1 MRAKILSASAGS
13 GKTYQLAYK
22 YVYDTIR
29 NYDEKPYLYRAILA
43 VTFTNKATEEMK
55 GRILREIDT
64 LASHP
69 ERSNYLPMLLKDPS
83 LNEALVVNRA
93 RAVRAKILH
102 DYSHFTV
109 LTIDKFFQRIMRAFI
124 KELGI
129 DLNYNI
135 EIETASLLA
144 KSTDALIDDISHDET
159 LKRWMT
165 DFAEE
170 SMEDNRKWNIRGD
183 ILALGKGLFDEN
195 AKRAIMNA
203 IPKQRLMELMNAA
216 ETRLAAVDAEMRRL
230 AEEAVRQLD
239 AAGVESGDLTKYVGA
254 MVNFLRTTAAG
265 EITAPSKSVR
275 NKVVSASKWKG
286 HDAAVEPVKGIVG
299 RIADIYDDSSRLR
312 ETVSLI
318 RKTYRSYALLGDIYA
333 KIGEQCREQ
342 GVMLLSETKYIL
354 SRFIADNDAP
364 FIYEKTGNRYER
376 FMIDEFQ
383 DTSFMEWCNF
393 LPLLRNAMSQTEDTS
408 VLIVG
413 DVKQSIYRWRGG
425 DWRILQQDAARQLG
439 KEDTE
444 LCVLSD
450 NYRSLPRVVE
460 FNNLMTE
467 RVVDADNAALNAIV
481 REAADEGVL
490 SAEARDELLDTLRR
504 AYTGHAQTPRHRGS
518 NEGYVRVERYDDE
531 PPLVECI
538 ESIVS
543 RGYSYG
549 DIMILYRGNKDG
561 ARAARILLEYKRRN
575 NRFNIMTQDALVV
588 GSASV
593 SSFVIA
599 LMRLSQN
606 GDDAISRVEVNAY
619 LGRDYDAELTSR
631 DKATL
636 AYISQLTPDAAF
648 EKIVTEYGLDTRTE
662 DTAYLQ
668 ALHEQVVSFCASKV
682 ADIQLFLKM
691 WDERGASR
699 ALSAEKGDN
708 TIELTTIHKAKG
720 LEKKVVIIPYCK
732 WQLNPQSNNGNE
744 QKVNIV
750 WAEARGGEMSDIGRF
765 PVKYSSAMSGSAFSD
780 EYYREKVYSHVD
792 AVNMLYVALTR
803 AKEALYVFVP
813 RSSSSDIGALLWDAA
828 VVDGDRDAAYVE
840 YGTPSGPEPDKRGT
854 EAAMRNVIV
863 RGYPTSDVTMP
874 LRLPAQRYFEDAD
887 GGERVPT
894 PRSVG
899 IMMHSVLGS
908 ATSAADA
915 EQCIDRMRNSGMLG
929 EEQAQELAEA
939 LRREFRRPKVAEWF
953 SGEWDEVRNECDII
967 SNATVGTRRPD
978 RVMVRGDRAVV
989 VDYKFGSDR
998 SGRHVK
1004 QVAEYM
1010 RLVADMGYRHVE
1022 GYVWYISLGDIV
1034 DVAL

>member
-22 YVYDTIR
+22 YVCDTIR

-55 GRILREIDT
+55 SRILREIDM

-69 ERSNYLPMLLKDPS
+69 ERSNYLPMLLEDPS

-109 LTIDKFFQRIMRAFI
+109 LTIDKFFQRILRAFI

-144 KSTDALIDDISHDET
+144 KSADALIDDISRDET
-159 LKRWMT
+159 LKRWIT
-165 DFAEE
+165 GFAEE
-170 SMEDNRKWNIRGD
+170 NMDDNRRWNIRGD
-183 ILALGKGLFDEN
+183 ILSLGKELFDES

-203 IPKQRLMELMNAA
+203 MPKEQLMEVLRAA
-216 ETRLAAVDAEMRRL
+216 EARLAATDAEMRRL

-239 AAGVESGDLTKYVGA
+239 AAGVESGDLSRYVGA
-254 MVNFLRTTAAG
+254 MVDFLRATASGVISSPA
-265 EITAPSKSVR
+265 KSVR
-275 NKVVSASKWKG
+275 NKVVSASGWKG
-286 HDAAVEPVKGIVG
+286 RDAAIEPVKGIVG
-299 RIADIYDDSSRLR
+299 RIADIYDGSSRLR
-312 ETVSLI
+312 ETVSLM

-393 LPLLRNAMSQTEDTS
+393 LPLLRNAMSQSEDTS

-425 DWRILQQDAARQLG
+425 DWRILQQDAAQQLG
-439 KEDTE
+439 EADTE
-444 LCVLSD
+444 TCVLSD
-450 NYRSLPRVVE
+450 NYRSLPCVVE

-467 RVVDADNAALNAIV
+467 RVVEADNASLNALV
-481 REAADEGVL
+481 RQAADDGELRPVV
-490 SAEARDELLDTLRR
+490 RDELVDTLRR
-504 AYTGHAQTPRHRGS
+504 AYAGHAQTPRHRGR
-518 NEGYVRVERYDDE
+518 NEGYVRVERFEEE

-538 ESIVS
+538 ESVVS

-549 DIMILYRGNKDG
+549 DIMILYRRNTDG

-599 LMRLSQN
+599 VMRLSQN
-606 GDDAISRVEVNAY
+606 ADDAISRVEMNAY
-619 LGRDYDAELTSR
+619 LGRDYDAELTPR

-636 AYISQLTPDAAF
+636 AYICQLTPEAAF

-668 ALHEQVVSFCASKV
+668 AVHEQVVSFCASKV

-720 LEKKVVIIPYCK
+720 LEKKVVILPYCD
-732 WQLNPQSNNGNE
+732 WGLDPSNSSD
-744 QKVNIV
+744 NIV
-750 WAEARGGEMSDIGRF
+750 WAEARDGAMSDVGRF
-765 PVKYSSAMSGSAFSD
+765 PVRYLKAMAGSAFSD

-792 AVNMLYVALTR
+792 AINMLYVGLTR

-813 RSSSSDIGALLWDAA
+813 QSKRKSIGTLLWDAA
-828 VVDGDRDAAYVE
+828 VGDGDHDVQFVE
-840 YGTPSGPEPDKRGT
+840 YGTPSGPEPEKRDAE
-854 EAAMRNVIV
+854 EAVRNVIV
-863 RGYPTSDVTMP
+863 RGYPTSEVMMP
-874 LRLPAQRYFEDAD
+874 LRLPSQRYFEDAD
-887 GGERVPT
+887 GAQRVPT

-899 IMMHSVLGS
+899 IMMHSVLVD
-908 ATSAADA
+908 AASAADA
-915 EQCIDRMRNSGMLG
+915 EQRIERMRGSGMLG
-929 EEQAQELAEA
+929 EEQARELTEA

-967 SNATVGTRRPD
+967 SGATVGTRRPD
-978 RVMVRGDRAVV
+978 RVMIRGDRAVV
-989 VDYKFGSDR
+989 VDYKFGADR
-998 SGRHVK
+998 NGRHVR

-1010 RLVADMGYRHVE
+1010 RLAADMGYSHVE

-1034 DVAL
+1034 DVTL

>member
-29 NYDEKPYLYRAILA
+29 NYEEKPYLYRAILA

-55 GRILREIDT
+55 SRILREIDT

-69 ERSNYLPMLLKDPS
+69 EDSSYMPMLLKDPS
-83 LNEALVVNRA
+83 LNETLVVNRA

-109 LTIDKFFQRIMRAFI
+109 LTIDKFFQRILRAFI

-144 KSTDALIDDISHDET
+144 KSADALIEDILHDET
-159 LKRWMT
+159 LKRWIMG
-165 DFAEE
+165 FAQEN
-170 SMEDNRKWNIRGD
+170 MDDNRKWDIRGD
-183 ILALGKGLFDEN
+183 ILSLSKELFDES

-203 IPKQRLMELMNAA
+203 MPKEQLMEVLNKA
-216 ETRLAAVDAEMRRL
+216 EARLGVADAEMKRL
-230 AEEAVRQLD
+230 AEEAVQQLD
-239 AAGVESGDLTKYVGA
+239 DAGVESGELSKYVA
-254 MVNFLRTTAAG
+254 ATVDFLRATASG
-265 EITAPSKSVR
+265 TITSPAKSVR
-275 NKVVSASKWKG
+275 NKVVSSSAWKG
-286 HDAAVEPVKGIVG
+286 RDAAVEPVKDIVG
-299 RIADIYDDSSRLR
+299 RIAEIYDNTSRLR
-312 ETVSLI
+312 ETVGLM

-333 KIGEQCREQ
+333 KIGEQCREE
-342 GVMLLSETKYIL
+342 GLMLLSESKYIL

-383 DTSFMEWCNF
+383 DTSVMEWSNF
-393 LPLLRNAMSQTEDTS
+393 LPLLRNAMSQSEDTS

-425 DWRILQQDAARQLG
+425 DWRILQQDAAQQLG
-439 KEDTE
+439 EDDTAME
-444 LCVLSD
+444 ILSD
-450 NYRSLPRVVE
+450 NYRSLPVVVN

-467 RVVDADNAALNAIV
+467 RVVEADNASLNALLQ
-481 REAADEGVL
+481 EAADEGAV
-490 SAEARDELLDTLRR
+490 SPAVRDELADTLRR
-504 AYTGHAQTPRHRGS
+504 AYDRHAQTPKRGGK
-518 NEGYVRVERYDDE
+518 NEGYVRVEKYEDE

-549 DIMILYRGNKDG
+549 DIMILYRRNTDG
-561 ARAARILLEYKRRN
+561 ARAARILLEYKQRN

-588 GSASV
+588 GSAAV
-593 SSFVIA
+593 SSFVISV
-599 LMRLSQN
+599 MRLSQDV
-606 GDDAISRVEVNAY
+606 DDDISRVEMNAY
-619 LGRDYDAELTSR
+619 LGRDYDAELTPR
-631 DKATL
+631 DRATI

-668 ALHEQVVSFCASKV
+668 ALHEQVVSFCSSKV

-691 WDERGASR
+691 WDERGAGR

-720 LEKKVVIIPYCK
+720 LEKKVVILPYCN
-732 WQLNPQSNNGNE
+732 WGLDPSGNSD
-744 QKVNIV
+744 NIV
-750 WAEARGGEMSDIGRF
+750 WAEARDGEMSDVGRF
-765 PVKYSSAMSGSAFSD
+765 PVRYLKAMAGSAFSD

-792 AVNMLYVALTR
+792 AINMLYVGLTR

-813 RSSSSDIGALLWDAA
+813 QSKRKHIGTLLWDAA
-828 VVDGDRDAAYVE
+828 VGDGDSGAAFVE
-840 YGTPSGPEPDKRGT
+840 FGMPSEPEPDKCVP
-854 EAAMRNVIV
+854 EVLRNVIV
-863 RGYPTSDVTMP
+863 RGYPTSDVMMP
-874 LRLPAQRYFEDAD
+874 LSLPSQRYFEDTD
-887 GGERVPT
+887 GGDRVPT

-899 IMMHSVLGS
+899 IMMHSVLS
-908 ATSAADA
+908 NAASVSDA

-929 EEQAQELAEA
+929 EEQAQELADA

-967 SNATVGTRRPD
+967 SRATVGTRRPD
-978 RVMVRGDRAVV
+978 RVMIRGDRAVV
-989 VDYKFGSDR
+989 VDYKFGLGR
-998 SGRHVK
+998 SKHHMK

-1010 RLVADMGYRHVE
+1010 RLIADMGYRNVE

>member
-1 MRAKILSASAGS
+1 MTMRAKILSASAGS

-29 NYDEKPYLYRAILA
+29 NYEEKPYLYRAILA

-55 GRILREIDT
+55 SRILREIDT

-69 ERSNYLPMLLKDPS
+69 ERSNYMPLLLQDPA

-93 RAVRAKILH
+93 RAVRSKILH

-109 LTIDKFFQRIMRAFI
+109 LTIDKFFQRILRAFI

-144 KSTDALIDDISHDET
+144 KSADALIDDISRDET
-159 LKRWMT
+159 LKRWIT
-165 DFAEE
+165 GFAEE
-170 SMEDNRKWNIRGD
+170 NMDENRMWNIRGD
-183 ILALGKGLFDEN
+183 ILSLGKELFDES

-203 IPKQRLMELMNAA
+203 VPKDRLMEMLRAA
-216 ETRLAAVDAEMRRL
+216 GKRLAAADAEMKSL
-230 AEEAVRQLD
+230 AAQAVAQMD
-239 AAGVESGDLTKYVGA
+239 AAGVERGDVGKYVGF
-254 MVNFLRTTAAG
+254 MIDYLRSTAAG
-265 EITAPSKSVR
+265 VIAAPAKSVR
-275 NKVVSASKWKG
+275 NKAEQDAPLKG
-286 HDAAVEPVKGIVG
+286 RDAVVEPVRGITA
-299 RIADIYDDSSRLR
+299 RIVAIYDSTSRLR
-312 ETVSLI
+312 ETVSLM

-364 FIYEKTGNRYER
+364 FIYEKTGNSYER

-393 LPLLRNAMSQTEDTS
+393 LPLLRNAMSQSEDTS

-425 DWRILQQDAARQLG
+425 DWRILQQEASRQLG
-439 KEDTE
+439 EADTE
-444 LCVLSD
+444 TCVLSD

-460 FNNLMTE
+460 FNNMITE
-467 RVVDADNAALNAIV
+467 RVVEADNTSLNAMLRTAAEEGRLSAAALK
-481 REAADEGVL
+481 
-490 SAEARDELLDTLRR
+490 ELTDTLQR
-504 AYTGHAQTPRHRGS
+504 AYAGHAQTPRRHGR
-518 NEGYVRVERYDDE
+518 NEGYVRVERFDGE

-549 DIMILYRGNKDG
+549 DIMILYRSNIDG

-575 NRFNIMTQDALVV
+575 NSFNIMTQDALVV

-599 LMRLSQN
+599 VMRLSQRS
-606 GDDAISRVEVNAY
+606 DDAISRVEMNAY
-619 LGRDYDAELTSR
+619 LGRDYDAALTPHDVAVLS
-631 DKATL
+631 
-636 AYISQLTPDAAF
+636 YISQLTPEAAF
-648 EKIVTEYGLDTRTE
+648 EKIVSEYGLDTRTE

-668 ALHEQVVSFCASKV
+668 AVHEQVVSFCASKV

-691 WDERGASR
+691 WDERGANR
-699 ALSAEKGDN
+699 ALSAEQGEN

-720 LEKKVVIIPYCK
+720 LEKKVVIMPYCK
-732 WQLNPQSNNGNE
+732 WALDPASSSDQR
-744 QKVNIV
+744 VNIV
-750 WAEARGGEMSDIGRF
+750 WAEARDGEMADVGRF
-765 PVKYSSAMSGSAFSD
+765 PVKYASAMTASSFSD

-792 AVNMLYVALTR
+792 AINMLYVGLTR

-813 RSSSSDIGALLWDAA
+813 VSKRSNIGTLLWNVAA
-828 VVDGDRDAAYVE
+828 EDPEADFVE
-840 YGTPSGPEPDKRGT
+840 YGTASGPEPDKGDNDG
-854 EAAMRNVIV
+854 AVRNVIV
-863 RGYPTSDVTMP
+863 RGYPTSDVVLP
-874 LRLPAQRYFEDAD
+874 LRLSAQRYFEDGDD
-887 GGERVPT
+887 GDRVPT

-899 IMMHSVLGS
+899 ILMHSALVDAAS
-908 ATSAADA
+908 AEDA
-915 EQCIDRMRNSGMLG
+915 ERAIERMRYSGLLG

-953 SGEWDEVRNECDII
+953 SNEWDEVRNECDII
-967 SNATVGTRRPD
+967 SGAAVGTRRPD
-978 RVMVRGDRAVV
+978 RVMIRGDRAVV

-998 SGRHVK
+998 SGRHVR

-1010 RLVADMGYRHVE
+1010 RLMAEMGYKRVE
-1022 GYVWYISLGDIV
+1022 GYVWYISLGEIV